1 MPRYEQVDERL
12 PSIED
17 TPGYHWA
24 MPGTIEADGCGAS
37 ASPRANLNPGSSTK
51 SSADALTG
59 LWHRFSAFASRAG
72 VAATATVAL
81 WIASG
86 VTWSLVCLRLAR
98 SGTDLGWDLV
108 TSYRAER
115 VFARGGQPYS
125 IAATDH
131 RLYLYPPS
139 ALLVLRPLALLSLHQ
154 VQLIGLAATA
164 VMTWAAVMLSAAV
177 LGKRWWGF
185 TAAAVVFA
193 LRFAEPLLAELGLE
207 NVTVVCT
214 LALAAFYLLSAKE
227 HWVLAGAAI
236 GVTLAIKPL
245 LLAVLLVFV
254 LARKWRALA
263 VTVAIPAVL
272 NAAAFIVVR
281 DPTAVFAKL
290 PSLLDRTGA
299 GALLNSAWVAVMTTL
314 GAPDG
319 VTILVRVMTAGVVAL
334 GAWWSWHEM
343 DDGPARTITTS
354 SVLLIG
360 TYLAGTLSENH
371 FMLTLVPLAMTA
383 IVTGAPARW
392 VSAWVGVLLLMG
404 LTPPAS
410 LLGLDSGANL
420 SLFRALG
427 MTLVVLTVVAA
438 LGWKKFCRKSNDAGK
453 DDTESS
459 GELRAG
465 ARNSSADTGTA
476 RTEADQGAS
485 DRATA
490 RPGSFE
496 GVLAP

>member
-1 MPRYEQVDERL
+1 
-12 PSIED
+12 
-17 TPGYHWA
+17 

-37 ASPRANLNPGSSTK
+37 ASPRANLNEESSTR
-51 SSADALTG
+51 SPVEALSG
-59 LWHRFSAFASRAG
+59 LWHRFSASPAHAG
-72 VAATATVAL
+72 VAVTATLAL

-86 VTWSLVCLRLAR
+86 VTWSLACLRLAR
-98 SGTDLGWDLV
+98 TGTTLGWDLV

-154 VQLIGLAATA
+154 VQLVGLAATA
-164 VMTWAAVMLSAAV
+164 VMTWAAVMISAAV
-177 LGKRWWGF
+177 LKRRWWGF
-185 TAAAVVFA
+185 TAAVVVFA

-207 NVTVVCT
+207 NVTVICT

-227 HWVLAGAAI
+227 HWVLAGAGI
-236 GVTLAIKPL
+236 GLTLAIKPL

-272 NAAAFIVVR
+272 NVAAFVVVR

-290 PSLLDRTGA
+290 PSLLDRTGT
-299 GALLNSAWVAVMTTL
+299 GALLNSAWVDVMASL
-314 GAPDG
+314 GAPHG
-319 VTILVRVMTAGVVAL
+319 VTILVRVMTVGVVAL
-334 GAWWSWHEM
+334 GAWWSWQEM
-343 DDGPARTITTS
+343 ADGPARTITTS

-383 IVTGAPARW
+383 IVPGAPARR

-438 LGWKKFCRKSNDAGK
+438 LGWKRFGRKSKGTGE
-453 DDTESS
+453 DDTESA
-459 GELRAG
+459 GTLCARAWE
-465 ARNSSADTGTA
+465 SSADTGTV

-485 DRATA
+485 ERASA